1 MKYAQDVEN
10 AFLRPFECSRRSLRG
25 QSFAAPIIG
34 ARMPVMRRTMPLMRC
49 DWSYCGR
56 RVFVA
61 LVMGVSAVIAAPALA
76 QDIATELRAALK
88 LDARDATVVGAHV
101 IELPG
106 GREVFSL
113 NAELPFT
120 PASNM
125 KLVTTAAALELLGRD
140 FEFRTIGSLRGED
153 LLVIGGGDPLL
164 AHPRAARPAKTDL
177 FSVFYEW
184 ADALLA
190 AGVGEIHGD
199 LIVDDSVF
207 DRQWTHP
214 SWPADQ
220 LDKHYCAPVGGLNLH
235 GNCIEAVVYP
245 GRNGSGFADY
255 MLVPTNPWVRVDN
268 RCRISGT
275 GRPWMI
281 RKGGGLDYIL
291 SGRCAE
297 QTTVGLVTVDDPGM
311 FFGTTLRTYLAAKG
325 IRVSGRVRRGATSGT
340 SLFRAERPAFIHAT
354 PLAEV
359 LIEANT
365 HSLNLAAEC
374 LLKMLG
380 RHGWR
385 TANGQA
391 RPGSWDS
398 GQAAIASYL
407 ERIGLDTSEAVIA
420 DGSGLS
426 RANIMTPS
434 ALTALL
440 AHVFAGAD
448 RELFMGSLARSG
460 INGTL
465 RKRMRDI
472 PGRFLGKTGYID
484 GVRTLSGY
492 LRTDEGAWLALSIM
506 HNGFVGP
513 SAKYRDAQDRV
524 CRILTTYDV
533 PATLSGTR

>member
-1 MKYAQDVEN
+1 M
-10 AFLRPFECSRRSLRG
+10 C
-25 QSFAAPIIG
+25 
-34 ARMPVMRRTMPLMRC
+34 C
-49 DWSYCGR
+49 DWSNGGR

-61 LVMGVSAVIAAPALA
+61 LLTGVCGVIAAPLRA
-76 QDIATELRAALK
+76 QDVATELRAALK
-88 LDARDATVVGAHV
+88 LNARDGTVLGAHV

-140 FEFRTIGSLRGED
+140 FEFRTVGSLRGDD

-164 AHPRAARPAKTDL
+164 AHPRVTRSAKTDL
-177 FSVFYEW
+177 FSVFYDW

-190 AGVGEIHGD
+190 AGVREIRGD

-235 GNCIEAVVYP
+235 GNCIQAVVYP

-268 RCRISGT
+268 RCRMSGT

-281 RKGGGLDYIL
+281 RKGDGPGYIL
-291 SGRCAE
+291 AGRCAE

-325 IRVSGRVRRGATSGT
+325 IRVVGRVRRAVPSDT
-340 SLFRAERPAFIHAT
+340 SLFRAERPVFIHTTSLAT
-354 PLAEV
+354 V
-359 LIEANT
+359 LLEANT

-380 RHGWR
+380 RRGSR
-385 TANGQA
+385 TAKGQA
-391 RPGSWDS
+391 LPGSWNS
-398 GQAAIASYL
+398 GRAAIVSYL
-407 ERIGLDTSEAVIA
+407 ERIGLDTSEVVIA

-426 RANIMTPS
+426 NANIMTPS
-434 ALTALL
+434 ALTRLL
-440 AHVFAGAD
+440 AHVFDGAD
-448 RELFMGSLARSG
+448 RELFMDSLARSG

-506 HNGFVGP
+506 HNEFVGS